1 MDSAHKISTVNKYI
15 EAVSTDNLDLIREI
29 YADNATVEDPVGT
42 PQHEGIEAI
51 LGFYGKIK
59 GMGVK
64 LTLKDTPKCAGNS
77 VAFPFTA
84 KIGPTTI
91 DVIDVFEFDAN
102 GKVVSM
108 KAYWGA
114 DNRT

>member
-1 MDSAHKISTVNKYI
+1 MDTAHKVSVVKKYI

-42 PQHEGIEAI
+42 PAHEGIDAV
-51 LGFYGKIK
+51 LAFYGRVK
-59 GMGVK
+59 GLGVK

-84 KIGPTTI
+84 AIGPTTI
-91 DVIDVFEFDAN
+91 DVIDVFEFDAA
-102 GKVVSM
+102 GKVISM
-108 KAYWGA
+108 KAYWGPE
-114 DNRT
+114 NRT